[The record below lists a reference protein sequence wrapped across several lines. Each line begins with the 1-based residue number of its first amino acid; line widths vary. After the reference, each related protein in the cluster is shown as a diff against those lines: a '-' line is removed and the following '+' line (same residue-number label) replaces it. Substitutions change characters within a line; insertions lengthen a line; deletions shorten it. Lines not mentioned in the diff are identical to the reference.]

1 MRWGK
6 VGFDSLLGIF
16 QFGILL
22 KVFFSVLGLFYL
34 VLVAVIYK
42 QITLMTQVLKSPVS
56 PLLQTAAM
64 VQIAAGGI
72 LLLLAIV
79 LG

>member
-1 MRWGK
+1 

>member
-1 MRWGK
+1 M
-6 VGFDSLLGIF
+6 GFDSLLGIF